1 MKKYQYVVD
10 IYDRTDFYQLPLNI
24 YIKNLDEYQEIITD
38 HLAKYFGDWFCENQ
52 IDYQVDFRQIKDLTE
67 PNTIKI
73 YPFLRF
79 ENQLDVMAF
88 KLAWL

>member
-10 IYDRTDFYQLPLNI
+10 IYDRTDFYQLPRNI

-38 HLAKYFGDWFCENQ
+38 HLAKYFGDWFSENQ

-67 PNTIKI
+67 PSTIKI

-79 ENQLDVMAF
+79 ENQQDVMAF